1 MLFPG
6 FPGPVTPL
14 SLSLRLPSPLSLA
27 FDMFRLEATV
37 AIHNAH
43 MQTTNAILNDLLRQT
58 AKNSLLLAAMIED
71 NATASARLLS
81 ALKSRPASTA
91 VDLTGQARRKRRG
104 AAGVPTIKVGNRRS
118 MQVTGGHEPWLQK
131 LAAEAWHHA
140 SSLGVKV
147 RPKLHQSSRRG
158 TGPHRKQP

>member
-1 MLFPG
+1 
-6 FPGPVTPL
+6 
-14 SLSLRLPSPLSLA
+14 
-27 FDMFRLEATV
+27 MFRLEATV

-91 VDLTGQARRKRRG
+91 VDLTGQTRRKRYG
-104 AAGVPTIKVGNRRS
+104 AVVPTISREPPEHAGYRRARTVAPETRS
-118 MQVTGGHEPWLQK
+118 
-131 LAAEAWHHA
+131 
-140 SSLGVKV
+140 
-147 RPKLHQSSRRG
+147 
-158 TGPHRKQP
+158 